1 MKKHLKAALAAML
14 ALVMAL
20 TAIPVSAL
28 PRFEAETAKAE
39 NAAIEPYWTVPDGYN
54 AHDYNK
60 CVQFLEQT
68 DENGVKNGE
77 NLSDDYNPNDP
88 ETWGSDDHGDDC
100 FAWTAVN
107 NELRLESVNL
117 YFAWYSD
124 SSILN
129 GVLDLSSCSALKI
142 LTSYRHCLSSIKLR
156 NCISLESLEVS
167 DNKMLWELDI
177 ANCTSLIEFRE
188 LSAYNR
194 IYRLCASGCTALTD
208 LYVVTNFLSELD
220 VSGCTALNNLDCFCN
235 TIYESD
241 NHLTEL
247 NISDCAALTWL
258 NCSSNNLRELDLS
271 HNALLRGLRC
281 DNNNLTELDITQNTA
296 LEYLVCDYNNLTK
309 LDVTNNTQLSEF
321 CCRGNA
327 FKELDLSN
335 NQYLSL
341 DNIRAEGSGTIACAL
356 GPSYKDGWFINSVY
370 ATASAGSSFLG
381 WFSDSGE
388 LLYES
393 ETWDEFVYDYSG
405 SLLIARFSG
414 GSGEPS
420 LPDDVPAEQIS
431 DWFPYHSSV
440 TEKNERY
447 TFDYDDSWFFT
458 ESDVYQHDLTKM
470 SIRLAMSAK
479 KETDVNFAVLC
490 GRMNYKDVE
499 GHFEPPTEDTIGYAI
514 ARKNIVLSGKAISVI
529 VVGVRGSGYGLEWA
543 NNGRVGTGIEHEGFS
558 NAAQKVYEGI
568 SGYIDSHRSE
578 LHSDIK
584 VWIAG
589 FSRAAAVSNITAKK
603 LIDNPVAG
611 MSETDVYAFCFESPY
626 STRAANASDEKY
638 RGIRSFIN
646 RIDFVPYVPLA
657 GWGYKRYGR
666 TYYTPNKMKS
676 LNYDQ
681 KKQNMKEE
689 YRNILQAMIENFS
702 PGEINS
708 LLSSHTL
715 EGKRQAQIYQDFCDV
730 LAAKIP
736 DVNDYLIHYQSYV
749 MTTLGNTLGG
759 GSNDWGLEVANL
771 LCNLIMSGSSHLGV
785 ELGFVTT
792 AYLHFN
798 KCHFAELCLA
808 WIDSIESE
816 WDMMELNY
824 TNATVTSATSGTK
837 DDAALNISVYDSA
850 NTLVAQVING
860 EVVDDETGIC
870 AYIDSNDQLCFDFP
884 AGEDYRI
891 EVSSAADTELAI
903 TMTKYVGENNTPEK
917 LVSYFDVALSAGDTC
932 TGIVENINENDEPYS
947 LFVNGE
953 EIEPSADLNE
963 GDQIEHLVDV
973 EVEGGGRVYF
983 PGTFVTGEYAKLRVA
998 FNEENFLGWY
1008 LDGELLSTAPEY
1020 RIMVTEDML
1029 ITAKFSTKL
1038 GDVNLDGNLSIAD
1051 TILIARYA
1059 LWLIELEAPCDLD
1072 GNRLISI
1079 ADAIV
1084 SARYALGLIEP

>member
-20 TAIPVSAL
+20 AAIPVSAL

-68 DENGVKNGE
+68 DENGVKIGWHIGTGHWENGE
-77 NLSDDYNPNDP
+77 YIYDYDPSNP
-88 ETWGSDDHGDDC
+88 ETWGSTALGEHH
-100 FAWTAVN
+100 FQWTSINGEKRLQEIHLSV
-107 NELRLESVNL
+107 ELSPLPVYGILDVTECTALESVDIT
-117 YFAWYSD
+117 D
-124 SSILN
+124 SR
-129 GVLDLSSCSALKI
+129 LSGLFV
-142 LTSYRHCLSSIKLR
+142 T
-156 NCISLESLEVS
+156 
-167 DNKMLWELDI
+167 
-177 ANCTSLIEFRE
+177 
-188 LSAYNR
+188 
-194 IYRLCASGCTALTD
+194 GCTALRTIGCS
-208 LYVVTNFLSELD
+208 YTNISELN
-220 VSGCTALNNLDCFCN
+220 VSGCTALEELWCASCSLTKLFVYGC
-235 TIYESD
+235 TALRWLECGD
-241 NHLTEL
+241 NMLTEL
-247 NISDCAALTWL
+247 DVTQNTALKVLRFVNNDVSNIDVTHNDSLEWL
-258 NCSSNNLRELDLS
+258 ACS
-271 HNALLRGLRC
+271 
-281 DNNNLTELDITQNTA
+281 NNNLTELDVTQNAA
-296 LEYLVCDYNNLTK
+296 LRVLGCDFNNLIVIN
-309 LDVTNNTQLSEF
+309 LGNNLPYDAVTAVGDGCVGYSYTYSGQSCNMRAYPRNNAVFEGFYDESGALVSEGEWSYYYEAYTF
-321 CCRGNA
+321 GFA
-327 FKELDLSN
+327 GEPSH
-335 NQYLSL
+335 YT
-341 DNIRAEGSGTIACAL
+341 GTI
-356 GPSYKDGWFINSVY
+356 
-370 ATASAGSSFLG
+370 
-381 WFSDSGE
+381 
-388 LLYES
+388 
-393 ETWDEFVYDYSG
+393 
-405 SLLIARFSG
+405 IARFSG
-414 GSGEPS
+414 GSSEPTPSPLPSITPTPEPTVTPSVEPS
-420 LPDDVPAEQIS
+420 LPDDVPSEQIS

-479 KETDVNFAVLC
+479 KETDVNFKILC
-490 GRMNYKDVE
+490 GRMNYKDIE
-499 GHFEPPTEDTIGYAI
+499 CHYETPTEDTIGYAI
-514 ARKNIVLSGKAISVI
+514 ARKNIVLNGKAISVI
-529 VVGVRGSGYGLEWA
+529 VVGVRGGGYGLEWA

-558 NAAQKVYEGI
+558 NAAQNVYEGI
-568 SGYIDSHRSE
+568 SAYIDSHRSE

-715 EGKRQAQIYQDFCDV
+715 EGKEQAQIYQKFCDV

-749 MTTLGNTLGG
+749 MTILGNTLGG

-870 AYIDSNDQLCFDFP
+870 AYIDSNDQLCLDFP

-903 TMTKYVGENNTPEK
+903 TMTKYVGESNTPEK

-947 LFVNGE
+947 LLVNGE
-953 EIEPSADLNE
+953 EIEPSADLGE
-963 GDQIEHLVDV
+963 DDQIEHLVDV

-1038 GDVNLDGNLSIAD
+1038 GDVNLDGKLSIAD
-1051 TILIARYA
+1051 TILIARYV
-1059 LWLIELEAPCDLD
+1059 LGLIELEAPCDLD

-1084 SARYALGLIEP
+1084 SARYTLGLMEP